1 MSTTDKNTVQ
11 VRIAEI
17 INRSRCGSELFFT
30 DSKTAASDIL
40 KYLQNENIIPTDPLA
55 N

>member
-1 MSTTDKNTVQ
+1 MSTIEKNTVQ
-11 VRIAEI
+11 IKIAEI

-40 KYLQNENIIPTDPLA
+40 KYLQRENIIPTDPA
-55 N
+55 SN